1 MTANIMAGKLELSR
15 ILRYG
20 YAGFL
25 LLGVFLLTSETSKL
39 KSAID
44 AAGSVLGPI
53 VVLAA
58 GAAIYVLYRY
68 LLGEWLL
75 FPLAH
80 GLDWLMWKFSS
91 RRHEPVSP
99 IWYLATLGVRFGNR
113 RLAYNTVRRAGLE
126 PGIAE
131 RLDVAHSEA
140 HIPYLT
146 AVILI
151 AAYGTFA
158 RQEVVLLWLGLFTLA
173 AALANDVRQHREEL
187 PTLKASVPEQKLKEL
202 LKKHGF
208 IT

>member
-1 MTANIMAGKLELSR
+1 MTKTLGLSR
-15 ILRYG
+15 LLRYG

-25 LLGVFLLTSETSKL
+25 LLGVFLLTSDTSKL
-39 KSAID
+39 KPAIE

-58 GAAIYVLYRY
+58 GAGIYVLYRY

-80 GLDWLMWKFSS
+80 GLDWLMWKVFPRSL
-91 RRHEPVSP
+91 EPVSP
-99 IWYLATLGVRFGNR
+99 IWYLARLGVRFGSR

-126 PGIAE
+126 PAIAE

-140 HIPYLT
+140 HMPYLT
-146 AVILI
+146 AVIFI
-151 AAYGTFA
+151 ASYGTFA
-158 RQEVVLLWLGLFTLA
+158 RQEVLLLWLGLLTLA

-187 PTLKASVPEQKLKEL
+187 PTLKGHLSERKLQEL
-202 LKKHGF
+202 LKTHGF
-208 IT
+208 IA